1 MRFQSFSPKQK
12 RVLSWWCP
20 SSADRDREGILCDG
34 AVRSGKTLC
43 MGLSF
48 FCWAMASFDGQRFGV
63 CGATRASVE
72 RNILFETVPALE
84 ELGFDIT
91 WQKVKGQLSVRFG
104 GHENVFFLY
113 GGRNEGSAGLIQGV
127 TLAGVLLDE
136 AAIMPRSFVE
146 QACARCSVKGAKVW
160 LNCNPEGPE
169 HWLYREWVC
178 KAEEKK
184 LLHLRFTMEDNPVL
198 DERTRERYA
207 RMFSGT
213 FYRRFVLG
221 EWVAAEGLVYD
232 FFCAEMMAQP
242 PDAGITR
249 WRISCDYGTVN
260 PASFGL
266 WGEKDGV
273 WYRVK
278 EYYYDSR
285 AEGRQKTDRE
295 YVEDLLA
302 LAGKRR
308 VECVIVDP
316 SAASFMEAL
325 RQTGLQVE
333 KADNRVVTGIR
344 VTAEKLKNGDLVIC
358 KGCDAALREFQ
369 LYCWDQKSGED
380 KVVKSHDH
388 AMDEIRYFAM
398 SLEKRDEP
406 LAAVCVER
414 RSQGGYD
421 EIF

>member
-1 MRFQSFSPKQK
+1 VSFQSFSSKQK

-20 SSADRDREGILCDG
+20 SSADRDLEGILCDG
-34 AVRSGKTLC
+34 AVRSGKTFC

-48 FCWAMASFDGQRFGV
+48 FCWAMATFNGQRFGI
-63 CGATRASVE
+63 CGATKASVE
-72 RNILFETVPALE
+72 RNILFETVSALE
-84 ELGFDIT
+84 DLGFQIS
-91 WQKVKGQLSVRFG
+91 WQKVKGQLTVRFG

-136 AAIMPRSFVE
+136 AVIMPRSFVE
-146 QACARCSVKGAKVW
+146 QACARCSVRGAKVW

-178 KAEEKK
+178 KAEEKR
-184 LLHLRFTMEDNPVL
+184 LLHLHFTMEDNPAL
-198 DERTRERYA
+198 DARTRKRYA

-232 FFCAEMMAQP
+232 FFREEMMGEVPAE
-242 PDAGITR
+242 GIGP

-260 PASFGL
+260 PTSFGL
-266 WGEKDGV
+266 WGKKNGV

-278 EYYYDSR
+278 EYYYDAR

-295 YVEDLLA
+295 YVEDLLS
-302 LAGKRR
+302 LAGGRKIER
-308 VECVIVDP
+308 VIVDP
-316 SAASFMEAL
+316 SAASFIEAL
-325 RQTGLQVE
+325 RRIGMNVQ
-333 KADNRVVTGIR
+333 KADNRVVDGIR
-344 VTAEKLKNGDLVIC
+344 VTAEKLKNGEIVIC

-369 LYCWDQKSGED
+369 LYCWDKKSGED
-380 KVVKSHDH
+380 KVIKTHDH

-398 SLEKRDEP
+398 SVEKPEVP
-406 LAAVCVER
+406 IAAVCVER
-414 RSQGGYD
+414 ISQGGCY
-421 EIF
+421 EII

>member
-1 MRFQSFSPKQK
+1 MRFQSFSAKQK

-20 SSADRDREGILCDG
+20 NSPDRKREGILCDG
-34 AVRSGKTLC
+34 AVRSGKTFC

-48 FCWAMASFDGQRFGV
+48 FCWAMAEFDRRRFGV
-63 CGATRASVE
+63 CGTTRAAVE

-84 ELGFDIT
+84 ELGFEVD
-91 WQKVKGQLSVRFG
+91 WQKAKGELKVRFG
-104 GHENVFFLY
+104 GHENTFFLY
-113 GGRNEGSAGLIQGV
+113 GGRNEGSASLIQGV

-136 AAIMPRSFVE
+136 AALMPRSFVE
-146 QACARCSVKGAKVW
+146 QACARCSVAGAKIW

-178 KAEEKK
+178 RAEEKN
-184 LLHLRFTMEDNPVL
+184 LLHLRFTMEDNPSL
-198 DERTRERYA
+198 SKRTRERYE

-232 FFCAEMMAQP
+232 FFREEMMC
-242 PDAGITR
+242 DAPEDGLGN

-260 PASFGL
+260 PTSFGL
-266 WGEKDGV
+266 WGRKDGI

-278 EYYYDSR
+278 EYYFDSR
-285 AEGRQKTDRE
+285 SEGRQKTDRE
-295 YVEDLLA
+295 YVEDLRK
-302 LAGKRR
+302 LAGEREIER
-308 VECVIVDP
+308 VIVDP

-325 RQTGLQVE
+325 RRTGLKVQ
-333 KADNRVVTGIR
+333 KADNRVLDGIR
-344 VTAEKLKNGDLVIC
+344 VTAERLKSGEIVIC
-358 KGCDAALREFQ
+358 RGCDAALREFQ
-369 LYCWDQKSGED
+369 LYRWDKKSGTDSVIKE
-380 KVVKSHDH
+380 HDH

-398 SLEKRDEP
+398 SLGKTEEP

-414 RSQGGYD
+414 GT
-421 EIF
+421 F